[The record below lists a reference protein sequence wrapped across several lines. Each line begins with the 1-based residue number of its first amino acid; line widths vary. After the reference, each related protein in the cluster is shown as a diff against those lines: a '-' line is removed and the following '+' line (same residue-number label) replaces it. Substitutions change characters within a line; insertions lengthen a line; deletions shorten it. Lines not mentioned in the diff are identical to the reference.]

1 MSRGAGAGYD
11 RHITVFSPEGR
22 LYQVGACARAP
33 ARPRDARSS
42 PTTRSRRLTA
52 IRRLST
58 RRVRVQGD
66 KIRRR
71 HHDRRARERL
81 RVRRDAEEDSGARRA
96 RGRGRSAIT
105 AANANR
111 ERARDA
117 LETTREGSIALNPA
131 NARARGRL
139 TRGARSNAARAQDK
153 LIDASDVTH
162 MYKIT
167 KTVGMCATGKGR
179 TFSVSSLGGF
189 VRANANARPRARDL

>member
-1 MSRGAGAGYD
+1 
-11 RHITVFSPEGR
+11 
-22 LYQVGACARAP
+22 
-33 ARPRDARSS
+33 
-42 PTTRSRRLTA
+42 
-52 IRRLST
+52 
-58 RRVRVQGD
+58 
-66 KIRRR
+66 
-71 HHDRRARERL
+71 
-81 RVRRDAEEDSGARRA
+81 VRRDAEEDSGARRA

-189 VRANANARPRARDL
+189 VRANPNARPRARDL